1 MDLSR
6 SVAPLRHRQ
15 FALLWSG
22 AFVSNIGTWMEAV
35 AVGIL
40 VQETT
45 GQAAWTGLVAAA
57 NFVPAAL
64 VGPFGGALA
73 DRVPRRRL
81 LIATTSVQ
89 TVLAGILTLLA
100 ATGTPSPGVVAG
112 IVFLA
117 GCTQSLGFPAFNA
130 ILPDLVPE
138 EEIVGAVALSS
149 AQWNLGRVVGPAL
162 AGVVIATGGYS
173 WAFAVNTASFLAV
186 IAVLLILR
194 LPTTVPHDGS
204 SIFGSIRQGLRFVR
218 NEPGL
223 RVVVGYMTINSLL
236 AAPFIALIPTMAL
249 EVLDGGPGATSALV
263 TAQGIGAV
271 TMALSL
277 GILVARLGSRR
288 VMLSVLYLLP
298 VSLIVYASS
307 PTLAFAVGALLVV
320 GFLYLGALSS
330 FTSIAQLRSP
340 SAVRGRVMS
349 VLMVLLGSV
358 YPLGAVIQG
367 ALADAWGLRIVT
379 AGSAAL
385 MLMMLVVARVVRPA
399 FSQALDTP
407 LHGEAD
413 PVPLPPGRSSAE
425 RRARLS

>member
-1 MDLSR
+1 MLDLSR

-73 DRVPRRRL
+73 DRIPRRRL
-81 LIATTSVQ
+81 LLATTSTQ
-89 TVLAGILTLLA
+89 TVLAAILTMLA
-100 ATGTPSPGVVAG
+100 ATGTPSPALVAG

-117 GCTQSLGFPAFNA
+117 GCAQALGFPAFSA
-130 ILPDLVPE
+130 ILPDLVPTD
-138 EEIVGAVALSS
+138 EIVGAVALSS

-162 AGVVIATGGYS
+162 AGIVIAAGGYA
-173 WAFAVNTASFLAV
+173 WAFAINTASFLAV
-186 IAVLLILR
+186 IAVLLVLR
-194 LPTTVPHDGS
+194 LPPPASHDGS

-277 GILVARLGSRR
+277 GILAARFGPRR
-288 VMLSVLYLLP
+288 VLLGVLYLLP
-298 VSLIVYASS
+298 LSLIVYASS

-330 FTSIAQLRSP
+330 FTGIAQLRSP

-367 ALADAWGLRIVT
+367 ALADVWGLRVVT

-385 MLMMLVVARVVRPA
+385 MLVMLVVARLTRPA
-399 FSQALDTP
+399 FSAALDTP
-407 LHGEAD
+407 VHGEAD
-413 PVPLPPGRSSAE
+413 PVPLPPGPE
-425 RRARLS
+425 LS

>member
-1 MDLSR
+1 M
-6 SVAPLRHRQ
+6 
-15 FALLWSG
+15 
-22 AFVSNIGTWMEAV
+22 SNIGTWMEAV

-73 DRVPRRRL
+73 DRIPRRRL
-81 LIATTSVQ
+81 LLATTSTQ
-89 TVLAGILTLLA
+89 TVLAAILTLLA
-100 ATGTPSPGVVAG
+100 ATGTPSPGLVAG

-117 GCTQSLGFPAFNA
+117 GCAQALGFPAFSA
-130 ILPDLVPE
+130 ILPDLVPTD
-138 EEIVGAVALSS
+138 EIVGAVALSS
-149 AQWNLGRVVGPAL
+149 AQWNLGRVVGPAI
-162 AGVVIATGGYS
+162 AGIVIATGGYS
-173 WAFAVNTASFLAV
+173 WAFAINTASFLAV
-186 IAVLLILR
+186 IAVLLVLR
-194 LPTTVPHDGS
+194 LPPPAPHDGS

-218 NEPGL
+218 NEPAL

-277 GILVARLGSRR
+277 GILAARFGPRLVLLG
-288 VMLSVLYLLP
+288 VLYLLP
-298 VSLIVYASS
+298 VSLMVYAAS
-307 PTLAFAVGALLVV
+307 PTLGFAVGALLVV

-330 FTSIAQLRSP
+330 FTGIAQLRSP

-358 YPLGAVIQG
+358 YPIGAVVQG
-367 ALADAWGLRIVT
+367 ALADMWGLRVVT

-385 MLMMLVVARVVRPA
+385 MLVMLVVARIFRPA
-399 FSQALDTP
+399 FSTALDTP
-407 LHGEAD
+407 VQGEAD
-413 PVPLPPGRSSAE
+413 PVPLPPGPE
-425 RRARLS
+425 LS

>member
-1 MDLSR
+1 MDLTR
-6 SVAPLRHRQ
+6 AVAPLRHRQ

-73 DRVPRRRL
+73 DRWPRRRL
-81 LIATTSVQ
+81 LLATTSVQ
-89 TVLAGILTLLA
+89 TVLAGILTFLA

-130 ILPDLVPE
+130 ILPDLVPKE
-138 EEIVGAVALSS
+138 ELVGAVALSS

-162 AGVVIATGGYS
+162 AGIVIAAGGYS
-173 WAFAVNTASFLAV
+173 WAFAVNSASFLAV
-186 IAVLLILR
+186 IAVLLVLR
-194 LPTTVPHDGS
+194 LPDPAPHDGS
-204 SIFGSIRQGLRFVR
+204 SILGSIRQGMRFVR

-223 RVVVGYMTINSLL
+223 RVVVGYMTLNSLL

-288 VMLSVLYLLP
+288 VLLGVLYLLP
-298 VSLIVYASS
+298 VSLILYAAS

-340 SAVRGRVMS
+340 TAVRGRVMS

-358 YPLGAVIQG
+358 YPLGAVVQG

-385 MLMMLVVARVVRPA
+385 MLVMLVIARIARPA
-399 FSQALDTP
+399 FSDALDTP

-413 PVPLPPGRSSAE
+413 PVPMPPGPELA
-425 RRARLS
+425 

>member
-1 MDLSR
+1 VDFSR
-6 SVAPLRHRQ
+6 AVAPLRHRS

-40 VQETT
+40 VQQTT

-81 LIATTSVQ
+81 LIATTGAQ
-89 TVLAGILTLLA
+89 TLLAALLTVLA
-100 ATGTPSPGVVAG
+100 ATGTPSPAVVAV
-112 IVFLA
+112 IVFFA

-130 ILPDLVPE
+130 ILPDLVPGE
-138 EEIVGAVALSS
+138 DIVGAVALSS

-162 AGVVIATGGYS
+162 AGIVIATGGYA

-186 IAVLLILR
+186 IVVLIVLR
-194 LPTTVPHDGS
+194 LPAPGPHDGS
-204 SIFGSIRQGLRFVR
+204 SILRSIGQGVRFVR

-223 RVVVGYMTINSLL
+223 RVVVGYMTVNSLL

-277 GILVARLGSRR
+277 GILAARFGSRR
-288 VMLSVLYLLP
+288 VMLGVLYLLP
-298 VSLIVYASS
+298 VALIAYACS

-367 ALADAWGLRIVT
+367 ELADVWGLRVVT

-385 MLMMLVVARVVRPA
+385 MLVLLVFARVTRPA
-399 FSQALDTP
+399 FSNALDTP
-407 LHGEAD
+407 VHGEAD
-413 PVPLPPGRSSAE
+413 PLPLPPGPLE
-425 RRARLS
+425 I

>member
-1 MDLSR
+1 M
-6 SVAPLRHRQ
+6 
-15 FALLWSG
+15 
-22 AFVSNIGTWMEAV
+22 SNIGTWMEAV

-73 DRVPRRRL
+73 DRIPRRRL
-81 LIATTSVQ
+81 LLFTTSTQ
-89 TVLAGILTLLA
+89 TALAAILTLLA
-100 ATGTPSPGVVAG
+100 ATGTPSPALVAG

-117 GCTQSLGFPAFNA
+117 GCAQALGFPAFSA
-130 ILPDLVPE
+130 ILPDLVPTD
-138 EEIVGAVALSS
+138 EIVGAVALSS
-149 AQWNLGRVVGPAL
+149 AQWNLGRVVGPAI
-162 AGVVIATGGYS
+162 AGIVIATGGYS
-173 WAFAVNTASFLAV
+173 WAFAINTASFLAV
-186 IAVLLILR
+186 IAVLLVLR
-194 LPTTVPHDGS
+194 LPPPAPHDGS
-204 SIFGSIRQGLRFVR
+204 SILGSIRQGLRFVR
-218 NEPGL
+218 NEPAL

-277 GILVARLGSRR
+277 GILAARFGPRR
-288 VMLSVLYLLP
+288 VLLAVLYLLP
-298 VSLIVYASS
+298 VSLIVYAAS
-307 PTLAFAVGALLVV
+307 PTLGFAVGALLVV

-330 FTSIAQLRSP
+330 FTGIAQLRSP

-358 YPLGAVIQG
+358 YPVGAVVQG
-367 ALADAWGLRIVT
+367 TLADMWGLRVVT

-385 MLMMLVVARVVRPA
+385 MLIMLVVAGIFRPA
-399 FSQALDTP
+399 FSTALDTP
-407 LHGEAD
+407 VHGEAD
-413 PVPLPPGRSSAE
+413 PVPLPPGPE
-425 RRARLS
+425 LS

>member
-1 MDLSR
+1 MDLTR
-6 SVAPLRHRQ
+6 AVAPLRHRQ

-40 VQETT
+40 VQQTT

-73 DRVPRRRL
+73 DRIPRRRL
-81 LIATTSVQ
+81 LLATTSVQ
-89 TVLAGILTLLA
+89 TLLAGLLTLLA

-117 GCTQSLGFPAFNA
+117 GCTQSLGFPAFTA
-130 ILPDLVPE
+130 ILPDLVPKDE
-138 EEIVGAVALSS
+138 LVGAVALSS

-162 AGVVIATGGYS
+162 AGIVIAAGGYS

-186 IAVLLILR
+186 IAVLLVLR
-194 LPTTVPHDGS
+194 LPSPAPHDGS

-218 NEPGL
+218 DEPGL
-223 RVVVGYMTINSLL
+223 RVVVGYMTLNSLL

-249 EVLDGGPGATSALV
+249 QVLDGGPGATSALV

-277 GILVARLGSRR
+277 GILTARFGSRR
-288 VMLSVLYLLP
+288 VLLAVLYLLP
-298 VSLIVYASS
+298 LALVIYAYS
-307 PTLAFAVGALLVV
+307 PTLVFAVGALLVV

-340 SAVRGRVMS
+340 SHVRGRVMS

-358 YPLGAVIQG
+358 YPIGAVIQG
-367 ALADAWGLRIVT
+367 ALADAWGLRVVT
-379 AGSAAL
+379 AGSAML
-385 MLMMLVVARVVRPA
+385 MLMLLVIARVSRPA
-399 FSQALDTP
+399 FSRALDTP
-407 LHGEAD
+407 IRGEAD
-413 PVPLPPGRSSAE
+413 PLPLPPGPLE
-425 RRARLS
+425 I